1 MYARYGKRILDLALA
16 SIGAIILF
24 IPMLIV
30 ALIIKLDS
38 PGGVFFKQP
47 RYGKD
52 KKPFTVYK
60 FRTMTEGT
68 PQLATRE
75 FTEASSYITKFG
87 GIIRKLSVDELPQI
101 INVLKGEM
109 SIVGPRPVILAEK
122 ELIRQ
127 RAKYHSNS
135 VKPGITGWA
144 QVNGRDELDYL
155 QKAELDGW
163 YVKNLSF
170 ATDLKCILKT
180 FYVALARVGHTEGH
194 EQADNNQQLESVG
207 E

>member
-1 MYARYGKRILDLALA
+1 MYKRYGKRILDLALA
-16 SIGAIILF
+16 SVGAIIIF
-24 IPMLIV
+24 VPMLFV

-38 PGGVFFKQP
+38 KGPVFFKQP

-60 FRTMTEGT
+60 FRTMAEGT

-75 FTEASSYITKFG
+75 FAEANSYITKFG
-87 GIIRKLSVDELPQI
+87 GIIRKLSIDELPQI
-101 INVLKGEM
+101 INVLKGDM
-109 SIVGPRPVILAEK
+109 SIVGPRPVILAE
-122 ELIRQ
+122 EGLIRQ
-127 RAKYHSNS
+127 RSKYRANS

-170 ATDLKCILKT
+170 KTDVKCILRT
-180 FYVALARVGHTEGH
+180 FYVAFTLVGHTEGH
-194 EQADNNQQLESVG
+194 ERQQAPVNEEEAV
-207 E
+207 